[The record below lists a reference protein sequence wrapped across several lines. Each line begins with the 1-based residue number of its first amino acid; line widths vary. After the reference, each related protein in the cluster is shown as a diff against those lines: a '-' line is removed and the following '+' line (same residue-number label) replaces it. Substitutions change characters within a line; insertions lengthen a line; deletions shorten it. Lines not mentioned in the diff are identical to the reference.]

1 MSKVITLT
9 LTDKGINQALKDIE
23 AYKKEVEEKTKR
35 LRIEVAKK
43 LKERIERIVS
53 MSMVDEHIHG
63 GYKTPN
69 ATVDYRDEGA
79 NVTIVYTKGSDIV
92 WIEFGAGVHFN
103 RGGGNRS
110 PYASKVP
117 GIVGIGEY
125 GKGHGKQD
133 TWVFSEGGE
142 KYWTYGTKATAP
154 MYNAM
159 KNIEREIESIA
170 KEVFK

>member
-1 MSKVITLT
+1 MSKQITLE
-9 LTDKGINQALKDIE
+9 LTDKGISE
-23 AYKKEVEEKTKR
+23 AIRELDNYIKEVETNTRR

-53 MSMVDEHIHG
+53 TSMVDELVNG
-63 GYKTPN
+63 GYDTPN
-69 ATVDYRDEGA
+69 VTVQTKDEGRE
-79 NVTIVYTKGSDIV
+79 VTIVYTKGSDIV

-103 RGGGNRS
+103 AGGANRS
-110 PYASKVP
+110 PYASRVD

-125 GKGHGKQD
+125 GQGHGKQD
-133 TWVFSEGGE
+133 KWVFSEGGE

-159 KNIEREIESIA
+159 KAIEKEITSIA
-170 KEVFK
+170 KEVFR